1 MNLHIYCAVNIRSI
15 LHQVHVVFGV
25 VVKSVNKHFLIVVN
39 VVRTDDSSRATPLSS
54 IGNPIIPNP
63 FDLDAGPALDSHS
76 PTAHCPTDKVTALL
90 RLTLQRAVTVLHYS
104 QIISLI
110 TSCQPAG
117 KSLWSTRFSTA
128 TVINQA
134 ALDLLPGR
142 RPLPHHGAASCS
154 LSSPTP
160 ALLLSS
166 RTSRR
171 CVRLQILGAV
181 PPGPLIGRSVPLS
194 QGEAG
199 QRCGVLVF
207 ARQRGKWV

>member
-63 FDLDAGPALDSHS
+63 FDLDAGPVLDSHS
-76 PTAHCPTDKVTALL
+76 PTAHCPTDKVTAS
-90 RLTLQRAVTVLHYS
+90 TLQRAVTVLHYS

-142 RPLPHHGAASCS
+142 RPLPQHGADSCS

-160 ALLLSS
+160 VLLLSS
-166 RTSRR
+166 RTCRR

-181 PPGPLIGRSVPLS
+181 PPGLIGRSVPVSFSRRSRSTVRSSGL
-194 QGEAG
+194 
-199 QRCGVLVF
+199 C
-207 ARQRGKWV
+207 